1 MYTTDFRPVEFI
13 KKDLE
18 NDASM
23 IESYMFDLQELRE
36 EFTRSIDNE
45 TLDANRVNS
54 IIENMQDCFK
64 AITDYQKDYNAH
76 NDELEK
82 TYSHIE
88 WMKDRLLECSSMMD
102 FIDDEME
109 TCDTNDMDTLEDI
122 WGQYELESY
131 ELSGAIGFLQERR

>member
-1 MYTTDFRPVEFI
+1 MYTTNFRPVEFI

-18 NDASM
+18 NDANM
-23 IESYMFDLQELRE
+23 IESYMFDLQELRK

-45 TLDANRVNS
+45 TLDADRVNC

-88 WMKDRLLECSSMMD
+88 WMKDKLLECSSMMD
-102 FIDDEME
+102 FIDDEMG
-109 TCDTNDMDTLEDI
+109 TCDIDDMDTLEDI
-122 WGQYELESY
+122 WGQYEIESY